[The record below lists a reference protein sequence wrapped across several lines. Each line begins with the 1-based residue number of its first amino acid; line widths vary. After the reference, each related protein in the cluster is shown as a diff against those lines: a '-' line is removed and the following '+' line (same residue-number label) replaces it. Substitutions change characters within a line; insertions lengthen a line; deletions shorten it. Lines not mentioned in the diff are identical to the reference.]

1 MMAQRQPICI
11 DKEVCAKGSTDTHC
25 LLRKWGAR
33 KEFRPLFSEQKN
45 IWEFHVGESARVRM
59 SFTGLRRDF
68 HMDFWLDLQ
77 PAAVLFLLLLVPLG
91 AYK

>member
-1 MMAQRQPICI
+1 LLAEKVGC
-11 DKEVCAKGSTDTHC
+11 KERIS
-25 LLRKWGAR
+25 
-33 KEFRPLFSEQKN
+33 PLILGTKN